1 MGTLLLEAEGM
12 TGGCAMTTC
21 AATEHGGGNAA
32 TRDQLILRYAPLV
45 RRAVGGFAA
54 GSAPLLE
61 MEDIYSYGTMG
72 LIDAIDRFDAS
83 RGVKFE
89 TYAMT
94 RIRGYLVDQLRELDW
109 LPRTARARVRS
120 VQRASAA
127 MEQRL
132 GRSPDRQELAAE
144 VGLGMVACERAL
156 ADGGCQML
164 SLERLTHGGPEGEAP
179 SLLDQ
184 LVDQQSPNPAKM
196 TEAAELRHGVGAALT
211 ALPSRER
218 QLLILRYGRN
228 WTLCRVARQLGVSES
243 RASQLHTQAIARMRR
258 LLSAMFGELAPDALS
273 A

>member
-1 MGTLLLEAEGM
+1 
-12 TGGCAMTTC
+12 MTTC
-21 AATEHGGGNAA
+21 AATEHGGGAA
-32 TRDQLILRYAPLV
+32 AVRDQLILRYAPLV

-61 MEDIYSYGTMG
+61 IEDIYSYGTMG

-83 RGVKFE
+83 RGIKFE
-89 TYAMT
+89 TYAVT
-94 RIRGYLVDQLRELDW
+94 RIRGYLADQLRELDW

-120 VQRASAA
+120 VQRTTAT

-132 GRSPDRQELAAE
+132 GRSPDRRELAAE
-144 VGLGMVACERAL
+144 AGLGTVACERAL
-156 ADGGCQML
+156 ADSGCQML
-164 SLERLTHGGPEGEAP
+164 SLERLTHEGSEGEAV

-196 TEAAELRHGVGAALT
+196 TEAAELRHGVGTALA

-218 QLLILRYGRN
+218 QLLALRYGQN
-228 WTLCRVARQLGVSES
+228 WTLRRVAGHLGVSES

-258 LLSAMFGELAPDALS
+258 VLSATFGDVAPDALS